1 MIHYTLL
8 PEKEIKIL
16 KREYRI
22 RLVIFL
28 LFFMSCSVLAGIIS
42 LVPAYVYSYTR
53 EKEVLNRL
61 TELQKNRED
70 GGLVAIKKELADTST
85 MIKKIKDGD
94 SSIIYSS
101 IVYNI
106 INHKPVGVSINNF
119 DLSSTGTSATSTI
132 SVTMQGKASTRE
144 SLVTFRDRLAKDP
157 LITKVELPVSDLA
170 KSKDISYSIKVFTT
184 PIQ

>member
-1 MIHYTLL
+1 
-8 PEKEIKIL
+8 
-16 KREYRI
+16 
-22 RLVIFL
+22 
-28 LFFMSCSVLAGIIS
+28 MSCSVLAGIIS
-42 LVPAYVYSYTR
+42 LAPAYVYSYTR

-70 GGLVAIKKELADTST
+70 GGLIAIKKELTDTSA
-85 MIKKIKDGD
+85 MIKKVKEGD

-106 INHKPVGVSINNF
+106 INHKPAGVSINSF
-119 DLSSTGTSATSTI
+119 DLSSTGATATSTI
-132 SVTMQGKASTRE
+132 IVVMQGKANTRE
-144 SLVTFRDRLAKDP
+144 SLVTFKDRLTKDP

-170 KSKDISYSIKVFTT
+170 KSRDISYSIKISIT